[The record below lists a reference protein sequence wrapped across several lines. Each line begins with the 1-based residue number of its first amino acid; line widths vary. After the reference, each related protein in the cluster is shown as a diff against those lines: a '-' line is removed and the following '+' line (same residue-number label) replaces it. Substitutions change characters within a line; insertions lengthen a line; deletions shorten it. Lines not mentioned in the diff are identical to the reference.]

1 MTVGE
6 MLLSMDGGI
15 LLWIQSH
22 LRQEW
27 LDPFVK
33 VFTHLGD
40 NGLLWILLCFAFL
53 LFPKTR
59 RAGGAI
65 IVALILSLLCTNV
78 LLKPLVQR
86 TRPWLVVEGLTALV
100 AEHDMNSFPSGHTSA
115 ALAAATACW
124 GMLPQK
130 GRGVILALAVLMGLS
145 RLYVGVHYP
154 SDVLAGALVGVF
166 CGSLGCLAVRRIG
179 KQKSVK
185 ETNC

>member
-1 MTVGE
+1 MSMGE
-6 MLLSMDGGI
+6 MLLSMDSGI

-65 IVALILSLLCTNV
+65 IVALILSLICTNM

-115 ALAAATACW
+115 ALATATACW
-124 GMLPQK
+124 GMLPRK
-130 GRGVILALAVLMGLS
+130 GRGVILTLAVLMGLS

-154 SDVLAGALVGVF
+154 SDVLAGALVGIF
-166 CGSLGCLAVRRIG
+166 CGSLGYLVMRWIEKR
-179 KQKSVK
+179 KSGEK
-185 ETNC
+185 TIC

>member
-1 MTVGE
+1 MGE
-6 MLLSMDGGI
+6 MLLNMDGGM
-15 LLWIQSH
+15 LLWIQNH

-27 LDPFVK
+27 LDPLVK
-33 VFTHLGD
+33 AFTHLGD
-40 NGLLWILLCFAFL
+40 SGLLWILLCFALL

-59 RAGGAI
+59 RAGGA
-65 IVALILSLLCTNV
+65 VAAALILSLICTNM

-124 GMLPQK
+124 GTLPSK
-130 GRGVILALAVLMGLS
+130 WRGIILALAVLMGLS

-154 SDVLAGALVGVF
+154 SDVLAGALVGAF
-166 CGSLGCLAVRRIG
+166 CGSLGCLAVRQLGRR
-179 KQKSVK
+179 KSGQG
-185 ETNC
+185 TNC

>member
-6 MLLSMDGGI
+6 MLLNMDGNI
-15 LLWIQSH
+15 LLWIQNH

-27 LDPFVK
+27 LDPVVK
-33 VFTHLGD
+33 GFTHLGD
-40 NGLLWILLCFAFL
+40 SGLLWILLCLVLL
-53 LFPKTR
+53 LFPQTR
-59 RAGGAI
+59 RAGGAVA
-65 IVALILSLLCTNV
+65 VALIMSLICTNM

-86 TRPWLVVEGLTALV
+86 TRPWLMVEGLTALV

-124 GMLPQK
+124 GTLPSK
-130 GRGVILALAVLMGLS
+130 WRGIILALAVLMGLS

-154 SDVLAGALVGVF
+154 SDVLAGALVGMF
-166 CGSLGCLAVRRIG
+166 CGSLGCLAVRWFG
-179 KQKSVK
+179 KRKSGK